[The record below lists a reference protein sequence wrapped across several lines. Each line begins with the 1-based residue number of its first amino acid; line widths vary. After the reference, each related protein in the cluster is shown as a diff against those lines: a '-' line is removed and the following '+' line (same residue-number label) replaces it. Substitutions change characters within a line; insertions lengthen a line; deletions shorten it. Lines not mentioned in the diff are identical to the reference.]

1 MEYKI
6 TPSSRGG
13 FTVAAGRTCKGGEPN
28 PTGCPGVTMPAFIV
42 YENRHCDTR
51 REAAAAV
58 ERMKKKH
65 H

>member
-6 TPSSRGG
+6 TPSSCGG
-13 FTVAAGRTCKGGEPN
+13 FTVAAGRTCKGSEPN

-42 YENRHCDTR
+42 YESCHCDTR
-51 REAAAAV
+51 LEAAAAV

>member
-6 TPSSRGG
+6 APSSRGG
-13 FTVAAGRTCKGGEPN
+13 FTVSAGRTCKGGESN
-28 PTGCPGVTMPAFIV
+28 PTGCPGVMMPAFIV
-42 YENRHCDTR
+42 YESCHCDTR
-51 REAAAAV
+51 REAAATV

>member
-13 FTVAAGRTCKGGEPN
+13 FTVSAGYAHKGGEPN

-42 YENRHCDTR
+42 YESYHCDTR
-51 REAAAAV
+51 REASATV
-58 ERMKKKH
+58 ERMKKRH